1 MVAGGKRVYD
11 NKPNVP
17 AEFLYKRQQLN
28 YGNKHKRAQS
38 YNNKARR
45 ENTSSAALVIKRKA
59 ENTVGD
65 SERDYGEKQICG
77 LGYQVRRAVIRRR
90 HIPGVKPHHEKNKY
104 FRAERAYAYKQCV

>member
-1 MVAGGKRVYD
+1 M
-11 NKPNVP
+11 P
-17 AEFLYKRQQLN
+17 AKLFNNAEQRN

-38 YNNKARR
+38 YNNKSRR

-59 ENTVGD
+59 ENTVGN

-90 HIPGVKPHHEKNKY
+90 HIPCVKPHHEKNKY
-104 FRAERAYAYKQCV
+104 FRAECTYAYKQCV

>member
-11 NKPNVP
+11 NKPYMP
-17 AEFLYKRQQLN
+17 AKLLNYAEQRN
-28 YGNKHKRAQS
+28 YGNKHKCAES

-45 ENTSSAALVIKRKA
+45 ENTSPAALIIKRKA
-59 ENTVGD
+59 ENTVGNA
-65 SERDYGEKQICG
+65 ERYYGEKQVCG

-104 FRAERAYAYKQCV
+104 FRAECTYAYKQCV